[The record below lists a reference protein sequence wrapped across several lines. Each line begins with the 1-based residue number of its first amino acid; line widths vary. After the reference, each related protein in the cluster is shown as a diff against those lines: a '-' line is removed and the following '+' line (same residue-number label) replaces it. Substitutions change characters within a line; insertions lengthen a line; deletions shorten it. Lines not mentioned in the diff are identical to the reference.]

1 MADREN
7 VIKALEICS
16 QDVFGRMCINCTYES
31 DYHRHCHEILMGD
44 TLELLKDQPDIVRC
58 KDCVN
63 RHNPINCRMYS
74 EGMDT
79 PEGWFCADGER
90 R

>member
-1 MADREN
+1 MGLWSTGF
-7 VIKALEICS
+7 LE
-16 QDVFGRMCINCTYES
+16 RMEEAGLYKKPEMV
-31 DYHRHCHEILMGD
+31 EV
-44 TLELLKDQPDIVRC
+44 VRC

-63 RHNPINCRMYS
+63 RHDPINCKMYS

-79 PEGWFCADGER
+79 PDDWFCADGER